1 MDLFG
6 LTIARTKTLEAK
18 SLASVGVS
26 GSRGWWPLIREWT
39 TGGWQRNEEVQ
50 AETVLSNPTL
60 FACITLIAGDIAKL
74 RLKLVERD
82 KDGIWTETESSAFS
96 PVLRKPNHYQTR
108 IDFFEW
114 WMISKLVHGNTYA
127 LKQRDRR
134 GVVTALYILDPHR
147 VHPMVSPDGSV
158 FYALYQDEMAPALSG
173 GNVVVPAREIIHDVM
188 CPLFHPLCGVSPI
201 YAAGFPALQGLN
213 IRAESNKFFT
223 NGSKPGGV
231 LTAPGNIPQESL
243 DRIKDYWESN
253 FTGDN
258 VGKVAILGDGLHYE
272 AMSVSATDAQLIEQ
286 LRMTD
291 EDIAKCFHM
300 PRHKVGIGPDPT
312 YNNIEALNLQY
323 YADCLQKHI
332 EKLEIALDFGL
343 EMVNA
348 EGRVLGVEFDRDDL
362 AQMDSSALISSEKEA
377 AGLKT
382 VNESRKRLGLPKIPG
397 GDTVYRQQQDFS
409 IEALNRRDEQ
419 PAPSTVQRALPAAT
433 TPSEETEQEQSKAMT
448 AFSRD
453 IAALTRTKAL
463 ARPWPSVYGEQAHA
477 A

>member
-1 MDLFG
+1 MNLFG
-6 LTIARTKTLEAK
+6 LTIARTKTLELHTK
-18 SLASVGVS
+18 SALSGVGVS
-26 GSRGWWPLIREWT
+26 GSSGWWPLIREWT

-74 RLKLVERD
+74 RLKLVK
-82 KDGIWTETESSAFS
+82 KDDDGVWTETESSAFS

-127 LKQRDRR
+127 LKARDRR
-134 GVVTALYILDPHR
+134 GVVVALYILDPHR
-147 VHPMVSPDGSV
+147 VRPMVSPDGSV
-158 FYALYQDEMAPALSG
+158 FYQLGEDELANTESIT
-173 GNVVVPAREIIHDVM
+173 VPAREIIHDVM

-213 IRAESNKFFT
+213 IRSQSNRFFM

-231 LTAPGNIPQESL
+231 LTAPGAILQETAN
-243 DRIKDYWESN
+243 RIKQYWDDN
-253 FTGDN
+253 FSGDN
-258 VGKVAILGDGLHYE
+258 IGKVAVLGDGLKYE
-272 AMSVSATDAQLIEQ
+272 PMAVTAEQSQLVEQ

-312 YNNIEALNLQY
+312 YSNIEALNIGY
-323 YADCLQKHI
+323 YSDCLQKHI
-332 EKLEIALDFGL
+332 EKLELVLDYGL
-343 EMVNA
+343 EMVHA
-348 EGRVLGVEFDRDDL
+348 EGRELGVEFERDDL
-362 AQMDSSALISSEKEA
+362 AQMDSASLIQSEKEA

-382 VNESRKRLGLPKIPG
+382 VNESRKRLGYPKIKG

-419 PAPSTVQRALPAAT
+419 PAPSTTVQRALPPATADSEPEEKGLVFEAKHILEFRRKVAA
-433 TPSEETEQEQSKAMT
+433 
-448 AFSRD
+448 
-453 IAALTRTKAL
+453 
-463 ARPWPSVYGEQAHA
+463 
-477 A
+477 